1 MKVELTE
8 VLWLDEQQELS
19 LAELAGLS
27 GLSEAELRELVDY
40 GVIAPVEPQTEPPA
54 FRADCIVIARTACRL
69 RADFELDVPG
79 LALALTLLGRI
90 HDLEAQLR
98 ELSAQFPHRPRK
110 IRNEG

>member
-8 VLWLDEQQELS
+8 VLWLDERPELS

-40 GVIAPVEPQTEPPA
+40 GALVPVEARAESPV
-54 FRADCIVIARTACRL
+54 FRADCLVIARTACRL
-69 RADFELDVPG
+69 RNDFELDAPG

-90 HDLEAQLR
+90 HELEAQLR
-98 ELSAQFPHRPRK
+98 ELSAQRPGAGGK
-110 IRNEG
+110 P

>member
-19 LAELAGLS
+19 LAELVALS
-27 GLSEAELRELVDY
+27 GLAEEELRELVDY
-40 GVIAPVEPQTEPPA
+40 GVIAPVDPEAEPPV
-54 FRADCIVIARTACRL
+54 FRADCVVIARTACRL
-69 RADFELDVPG
+69 RAAFELDAPG

-98 ELSAQFPHRPRK
+98 ELGAQVPQRPRK
-110 IRNEG
+110 NRDQE